1 MEEKENSSESANSS
15 ISEYPI
21 NSKILSDEI
30 VRSHKKSFD
39 SPEQRNEEAST
50 QDLSLRLDLD
60 ESGTLKETQDQYRMF
75 SRLGYSPEVTG
86 NTQYDKETQ
95 EYKISKSI
103 DVNTSVDE
111 LNDSQKNDTTTEP
124 SKEQGTNI
132 EVATVPIT
140 LGGLK
145 KRQLD
150 SQGKQEKIKL
160 KLDINPY

>member
-21 NSKILSDEI
+21 NSKIQSGEI

-39 SPEQRNEEAST
+39 SSEHGNEETGT

-75 SRLGYSPEVTG
+75 SRLGYSPEVTA

-103 DVNTSVDE
+103 DVNTSVEE
-111 LNDSQKNDTTTEP
+111 LNDSHKNDSATES
-124 SKEQGTNI
+124 SKKQGTNI

-140 LGGLK
+140 LGAFK

-150 SQGKQEKIKL
+150 SQGKLRKKSNLNQI
-160 KLDINPY
+160 